1 MPWMI
6 LISPSIGPHITLYLM
21 LSTLVSLGKILM
33 TATWTRILLKKYFLS
48 IVLRT
53 RAEKFFGVRLLP
65 SGERVKGVCQRK
77 GANRRLVTNHIQ
89 RFYEHVCCA
98 QTAGVFAVCF
108 SSVWAIPLVHL
119 CLLSKQNFFP
129 FSFRRLRFMKYWTGE
144 RAKSEVNSAVFFQF
158 ALFVKVH
165 PMKLTKAKETA
176 TATTI
181 TTTTA
186 TATTITTTTVTTV
199 TYCLSAKILFDLI
212 NRPAYVLKIWKNP

>member
-1 MPWMI
+1 M
-6 LISPSIGPHITLYLM
+6 
-21 LSTLVSLGKILM
+21 
-33 TATWTRILLKKYFLS
+33 
-48 IVLRT
+48 LRT

-176 TATTI
+176 TATII

>member
-1 MPWMI
+1 M
-6 LISPSIGPHITLYLM
+6 
-21 LSTLVSLGKILM
+21 
-33 TATWTRILLKKYFLS
+33 
-48 IVLRT
+48 LRT

-98 QTAGVFAVCF
+98 QTAGVFVVCF

-119 CLLSKQNFFP
+119 CLLSKQNFFS

-158 ALFVKVH
+158 VLLVKVH